1 MVKGKAVQADV
12 PDIMNPL
19 PPNVP
24 RNRLGMALWLTD
36 KKNPLVARTMVNRL
50 WEQLFGYG
58 LAETLED
65 LGTQGISPTH
75 KELLDHLSWKF
86 MNEYNWSIKRL
97 LKDIVSSATYRQDSK
112 VNEELIKKDPN
123 NKFYARGSR
132 IRLSAEQLRDQGL
145 EVSNLLSEKM
155 YGKSVMPFQPAGIW
169 RSPYNGD
176 VWKMSEKEDQFRRA
190 LYTYLK
196 RTAPYPSM
204 MTFDGG
210 AREVCIPRRIR
221 TNTPLQALTSLNDST
236 SHVIARNLAFR
247 MQKIGGNEAGKQ
259 IQKGYE
265 MMMYKPISPIR
276 QKALVDLYTTA
287 LNKFKKDKKARQAI
301 VGLKELE
308 KGSNAETAAM
318 VIVAGAML
326 NMDEWLN
333 KN

>member
-1 MVKGKAVQADV
+1 MVKGKVVQADV
-12 PDIMNPL
+12 PEIMNPL

-75 KELLDHLSWKF
+75 KELLDHLSYKF

-97 LKDIVSSATYRQDSK
+97 LRDIVSSATYRQDSK

-155 YGKSVMPFQPAGIW
+155 YGKSVMPFQPTGIW

-176 VWKMSEKEDQFRRA
+176 VWKMMTNVQNKPVLAVTSRFASSPTCFCFLQPGPPSEGPQV
-190 LYTYLK
+190 
-196 RTAPYPSM
+196 
-204 MTFDGG
+204 
-210 AREVCIPRRIR
+210 RE
-221 TNTPLQALTSLNDST
+221 
-236 SHVIARNLAFR
+236 
-247 MQKIGGNEAGKQ
+247 
-259 IQKGYE
+259 
-265 MMMYKPISPIR
+265 
-276 QKALVDLYTTA
+276 
-287 LNKFKKDKKARQAI
+287 
-301 VGLKELE
+301 
-308 KGSNAETAAM
+308 
-318 VIVAGAML
+318 
-326 NMDEWLN
+326 
-333 KN
+333 